1 MKGPHPESRA
11 ANGDSKKMD
20 RVMRNRMSAR
30 RSREQAKNH
39 VRLLQQNIAL
49 LTEHSN
55 ALATRLAMV
64 ETENMRLRQRECE
77 RQYGHQDKAWQ
88 ETSLEDKNES
98 QNQPRIADWQGHKE
112 IPRED
117 CEPAALRSPQWM
129 PLFLFLSAHLFP
141 SASCIP
147 ATVLHHSARAL
158 LSAEM
163 QAGSVQCVPRGVVG
177 RRRLLQK
184 KALRFLPRI
193 RLSSCHRRRRPAPY
207 LSSLTMTT
215 RPPKP

>member
-1 MKGPHPESRA
+1 MKGPHPESRVA
-11 ANGDSKKMD
+11 DGDSKKMD

-77 RQYGHQDKAWQ
+77 RQHGHQDKARQ
-88 ETSLEDKNES
+88 ETSHEDANES
-98 QNQPRIADWQGHKE
+98 QNQPLVADWHGHKK

-117 CEPAALRSPQWM
+117 REPAALRSPQWM
-129 PLFLFLSAHLFP
+129 PLFLFLSANLLP

-147 ATVLHHSARAL
+147 ATAIHHSARAL

-163 QAGSVQCVPRGVVG
+163 QADSVQCVPRGVIG
-177 RRRLLQK
+177 RRRLLHK
-184 KALRFLPRI
+184 TTPGFLPSI

-215 RPPKP
+215 RPPTP

>member
-1 MKGPHPESRA
+1 
-11 ANGDSKKMD
+11 
-20 RVMRNRMSAR
+20 MRNRMSAR

-88 ETSLEDKNES
+88 ETSHEDANQS
-98 QNQPRIADWQGHKE
+98 QSQPLVADWHGHKE

-117 CEPAALRSPQWM
+117 REPAALSSPQWM
-129 PLFLFLSAHLFP
+129 PLFLFLSANLLP

-147 ATVLHHSARAL
+147 ATAMHHSARAL

-163 QAGSVQCVPRGVVG
+163 QADSVQNVPRGVMG

-184 KALRFLPRI
+184 KALGLLPSTRI
-193 RLSSCHRRRRPAPY
+193 SSCHRRRRLARY

>member
-11 ANGDSKKMD
+11 ADGDSKKMD

-129 PLFLFLSAHLFP
+129 PLFLFLSANLF
-141 SASCIP
+141 IP
-147 ATVLHHSARAL
+147 ATAMHHSARAL

-163 QAGSVQCVPRGVVG
+163 QADSVQNVPRGVMG

-184 KALRFLPRI
+184 KALGLLPSTRI
-193 RLSSCHRRRRPAPY
+193 SSCHRRRRLARY